1 MRVVCAV
8 DPGPLVGLLGC
19 VSWQRSGTAPWDGT
33 YGMVGWSH
41 MPPAVRRA
49 VMETALAV
57 LRHLPGRVRGT
68 TFLAKLVPGQVV
80 PAHTDAED
88 DSCTQRVHVPL
99 LTNEAAVF
107 VQGRAVERLPVGWA
121 YLFDPTAE
129 HSAVNNGTTDRV
141 HLFFNA
147 VATGQGG

>member
-49 VMETALAV
+49 VMETALGV
-57 LRHLPGRVRGT
+57 LAHLPGRARGT
-68 TFLAKLVPGQVV
+68 TFLAKLVPGQRL
-80 PAHTDAED
+80 PLHKDAED
-88 DSCTQRVHVPL
+88 DGCRERLHVPL
-99 LTNEAAVF
+99 VTNPGAVF
-107 VQGRAVERLPVGWA
+107 VEAGAPHHMAAGWA
-121 YLFDPTAE
+121 YLIDPTLE
-129 HSAVNNGTTDRV
+129 HTAHNGGSRDRV
-141 HLFFNA
+141 HLMFNA
-147 VATGQGG
+147 VTGGG